1 MSVLENKIQYQ
12 SDIKHHIED
21 LKTEIK
27 KTIIDRSKDYYLCRT
42 LNSFMSSLDIIE
54 DLVDVDPRFYWIK
67 IQNEMARFYKID
79 PTLTGFQFYL
89 DFVYVDNTIITEH
102 RRALLPSI
110 LINSVKKE
118 IKDGE
123 QVS

>member
-12 SDIKHHIED
+12 SDIKYQIEA
-21 LKTEIK
+21 LRTEIN
-27 KTIIDRSKDYYLCRT
+27 KTIIHRNKDFYLRQT
-42 LNSFMSSLDIIE
+42 LNSFMSYLDVIE

-67 IQNEMARFYKID
+67 IQNEMGRFYKID
-79 PTLTGFQFYL
+79 PTLTGFQFFL
-89 DFVYVDNTIITEH
+89 DFEYVDNTIITEH

-123 QVS
+123 

>member
-27 KTIIDRSKDYYLCRT
+27 KTIIDRNKDFYLRRT

-67 IQNEMARFYKID
+67 IQNEMARLYKID

-89 DFVYVDNTIITEH
+89 DFEYVDNTIITEH

-118 IKDGE
+118 IKDGDE
-123 QVS
+123 VS